1 MKLDEILKALAAK
14 GSATTKKT
22 LLRHG
27 AIEPLFGVRIGD
39 LKPLVKQLQGEQ
51 DLALALY
58 ATGNSDAMYLAGL
71 VADGRRMTRRQLDQ
85 WAAGATW
92 HMIAGCCVAWVAAE
106 HPLGFEAAR
115 KWIDSSKPLMAIAGW
130 STLGAL
136 AATVPDEQLPLKE
149 FGALLDRCA
158 RTMSDAPDRVRY
170 AMNQFVI
177 CCGTYI
183 QDLGDRALATARRLG
198 KVEVDMGDTACQVPE
213 AESYILK
220 SRRGQPVAPKRKTVR
235 C

>member
-1 MKLDEILKALAAK
+1 MKLDEVMKALAAK

-27 AIEPLFGVRIGD
+27 AVEPLFGVRIGD
-39 LKPLVKQLQGEQ
+39 LKPLVKQLKGEQ
-51 DLALALY
+51 ELALALY

-71 VADGRRMTRRQLDQ
+71 VADGRRMTRKQLDQ

-106 HPLGFEAAR
+106 HPQGFEAAR
-115 KWIDSSKPLMAIAGW
+115 KWIDSSKPLVAIAGW
-130 STLGAL
+130 TTLGAL
-136 AATVPDEQLPLKE
+136 AATIPDDQLPLKE

-158 RTMSDAPDRVRY
+158 RTMPDAPDRVRY

-183 QDLGDRALATARRLG
+183 QDLGDRAIATARRLG

-220 SRRGQPVAPKRKTVR
+220 SRRGQPVAPKRKTAR